1 MSSKMNAAG
10 IVLTQGDTLNI
21 PLCFARRQNGKKIPV
36 NLDNA
41 VIRMQVRANAESQ
54 PLINKAV
61 TDHYDPV
68 NGKTVLQLS
77 PEDTNIPV
85 GSYYT
90 DIEIQF
96 IDGQKFTFYPPKSA
110 SKAYFKVV
118 EQFTKGD

>member
-1 MSSKMNAAG
+1 MTSKMTSTG
-10 IVLTQGDTLNI
+10 IIITQGDTLNI
-21 PLCFARRQNGKKIPV
+21 PLRFAVNQSGGKMPV
-36 NLDNA
+36 DISNA

-110 SKAYFKVV
+110 CKAYFKVV